1 MPHGLESSP
10 RAHQFGGRM
19 RQERDLAP
27 FSLTIIG
34 GRPAIRGDCDIAA
47 ARDIE
52 AWLATFDSQP
62 LEVDVSGVT
71 FFDSSALRAFLNVHR
86 RNRHMRM
93 VEPSEAVLKTL
104 EITGTI
110 GYLVDS
116 RDTVAR

>member
-1 MPHGLESSP
+1 
-10 RAHQFGGRM
+10 M

-27 FSLTIIG
+27 FSLTIID
-34 GRPAIRGDCDIAA
+34 GRPTIRGDCDIAA

-71 FFDSSALRAFLNVHR
+71 FFDSSALRAFLNAHR
-86 RNRHMRM
+86 RNRDMRL
-93 VEPSEAVLKTL
+93 VAPSEAVLKTL

-110 GYLVDS
+110 GYLVDGC
-116 RDTVAR
+116 DTLR